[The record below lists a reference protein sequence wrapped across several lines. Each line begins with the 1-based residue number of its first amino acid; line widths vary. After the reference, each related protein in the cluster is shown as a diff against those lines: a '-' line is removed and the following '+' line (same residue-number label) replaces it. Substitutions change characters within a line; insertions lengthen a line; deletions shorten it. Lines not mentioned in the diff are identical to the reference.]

1 MDHLPQDLWNIVL
14 RYKKDMELLESNL
27 RATNCFLKHELL
39 PCYTKYSLETLIEN
53 IYEFPFQILYDYIEA
68 RAVYRERL
76 AVWGLSPYDIL
87 PPDIDTFPM
96 LL

>member
-1 MDHLPQDLWNIVL
+1 MQDYLPKDLWDIVL
-14 RYKKDMELLESNL
+14 RYKRDMELLESNL

-39 PCYTKYSLETLIEN
+39 PCYTKYSLAALIEN
-53 IYEFPFQILYDYIEA
+53 IYDFPFQILYDYIEA

-76 AVWGLSPYDIL
+76 AVWGITDVEREA
-87 PPDIDTFPM
+87 PDIAFPM

>member
-1 MDHLPQDLWNIVL
+1 MNILPTDVWNIVL
-14 RYKKDMELLESNL
+14 LYKKDMELLELNEK
-27 RATNCFLKHELL
+27 ATNCFLKHELL

-53 IYEFPFQILYDYIEA
+53 IYDFPFQILYDFIEA
-68 RAVYRERL
+68 RAVYRERM
-76 AVWGLSPYDIL
+76 AVWGLLDAV

>member
-1 MDHLPQDLWNIVL
+1 MDFLPKDLWNIVL

-39 PCYTKYSLETLIEN
+39 PCYTKYSLSTLIEN

-76 AVWGLSPYDIL
+76 AIWNITDVEREA
-87 PPDIDTFPM
+87 PDISFPM